1 MQESDMESKSL
12 SQDSFDYSD
21 GMCGENFNTLKK
33 GPGWNDLD
41 GKLEV
46 EVEVV
51 DVAIK
56 PPPEFQDS
64 PSPPDSAS
72 LGPILCYNHLLCDK
86 ADHWM
91 EEFAENLVRLILEEA
106 LAISCRISWPEGRIS
121 AVSNTLH
128 EMSCN
133 LRTSRRAWTTDYF
146 ASSASCQGGATITI
160 TPFSTLHR
168 PNSRSSLASS
178 RLSSS
183 HNSINTSGL
192 GHKVDDSSFITS
204 AMSHDVLT
212 TSEISDMYNVPFDS
226 DIYTVPIDVVR
237 PLHEL
242 RTPQRPKRHKH
253 HRKRRRNVSAS
264 SQSELEAHIQQARHY
279 CGKPRAIT
287 HVIKSQ
293 RLLAE
298 VCCNEGGN
306 GKRHSVPGTSG
317 RHSSRSSNNSHT
329 RNVGEPIHMTL
340 HEVRQYLQTLYS
352 SSSDSSENK
361 IKRDKISSGQ
371 SSIHLAMPKVLN
383 INNNNRYSN
392 PHTDSSTDTPISNK
406 SSNGLIHNNNNNGN
420 IKKHKKGTLANIR
433 HKKTKEEP
441 HKEKAETEREKIKK
455 SQRNFSL
462 NLKQTLCN
470 IFRFRRLGSPEHY
483 VGKRNSIVQGDI
495 VEEDEGVDF
504 DQHAN
509 NNNTTTEVDPSAQ
522 KLPFFKRALPPLPKT
537 NGHIETEHVKDTP
550 AAMLSKCESPSSIQH
565 LPIPPPREEEEPVE
579 DTSMDFAASIEKVKD
594 VSIYCVQY

>member
-46 EVEVV
+46 EVV

-64 PSPPDSAS
+64 PSPPDMAS
-72 LGPILCYNHLLCDK
+72 LGPILCYNHLLYDK
-86 ADHWM
+86 ADQWI
-91 EEFAENLVRLILEEA
+91 EEFAENLVRVIVEEA

-121 AVSNTLH
+121 AITHPLH
-128 EMSCN
+128 EINCN
-133 LRTSRRAWTTDYF
+133 MRTSRRAWTTDYF

-183 HNSINTSGL
+183 HNSINMSGL
-192 GHKVDDSSFITS
+192 SHKVDDSSFITS

-298 VCCNEGGN
+298 VC
-306 GKRHSVPGTSG
+306 
-317 RHSSRSSNNSHT
+317 
-329 RNVGEPIHMTL
+329 
-340 HEVRQYLQTLYS
+340 
-352 SSSDSSENK
+352 K
-361 IKRDKISSGQ
+361 II
-371 SSIHLAMPKVLN
+371 
-383 INNNNRYSN
+383 
-392 PHTDSSTDTPISNK
+392 
-406 SSNGLIHNNNNNGN
+406 LI
-420 IKKHKKGTLANIR
+420 
-433 HKKTKEEP
+433 
-441 HKEKAETEREKIKK
+441 
-455 SQRNFSL
+455 
-462 NLKQTLCN
+462 
-470 IFRFRRLGSPEHY
+470 
-483 VGKRNSIVQGDI
+483 
-495 VEEDEGVDF
+495 
-504 DQHAN
+504 
-509 NNNTTTEVDPSAQ
+509 
-522 KLPFFKRALPPLPKT
+522 
-537 NGHIETEHVKDTP
+537 
-550 AAMLSKCESPSSIQH
+550 
-565 LPIPPPREEEEPVE
+565 
-579 DTSMDFAASIEKVKD
+579 
-594 VSIYCVQY
+594 